1 VPAKWRVNRAAGA
14 PSALATPPRFRAD
27 THADVRPSR
36 WFPLSGPATLIGMT
50 EILRQIEASV
60 RSLHDDLIDRRPPK
74 TDG

>member
-1 VPAKWRVNRAAGA
+1 
-14 PSALATPPRFRAD
+14 
-27 THADVRPSR
+27 VRPSR